1 MIKKWMMYFVV
12 FWMGFVP
19 LGSWGAVS
27 FTGTTYTQDF
37 DTLANTGTTNS
48 TLPFG
53 WELSEAGGG
62 ARDNEQYAADT
73 GSSSTGDTYSFGAAT
88 STERAFGGLQSG
100 TLIPTIGASFQNDTG
115 STLTELTIQ
124 YTGEQWRLGA
134 TARVDR
140 LDFQYSTDA
149 TSLTTGSWTD
159 VNALDFTAP
168 VTTPTGA
175 LDGNAAANKTAKTA
189 TITSLSIASGSTF
202 WIRWTDFNASG
213 ADDGLAVDNFS
224 LSVPTSTPTVNL
236 SVSSNSGTEA
246 ATTAITVTATASS
259 AVSGDQTVN
268 LAVTGTGITAGD
280 YSLTNTTIT
289 ILSGQTTGS
298 TTFTIVNDTDVESA
312 ETATLTISTPSA
324 GISLGSTTSQAIA
337 ITDNDAGGTLNY
349 SPTSLSETR
358 ALDGA
363 ITDKITITLSGDTFT
378 GIDGDNF
385 VTASKV
391 AVSNVP
397 AGLTATVTRT
407 SATTAELSFSGTTS
421 SHANSNDVNTLTL
434 VFANSA
440 FTSGNAS
447 AMLNS
452 TKNDLNL
459 DFGDAGAAGSTQTFT
474 PNTGTT
480 VDNSDASTALAL
492 DANWMVVADD
502 EASVL
507 RVYPRAGGAAVME
520 WSFATGLGT
529 GTNEIDLEASTRI
542 GNSLY
547 FIGSHSNKKDGTAQS
562 SREHLF
568 EVTVAGT
575 GANTQFTYVGK
586 QTGLETAL
594 KTWDSGN
601 THGKGSNYFGFTA
614 SAAGGVIPENVNGF
628 SIEGMTATQDGTQL
642 LLAFRAPMA
651 NTTVRDK
658 AVIVPVSVTGLIGG
672 SPTFGTPFEL
682 NLGGR
687 GVRSIEKAV
696 TGSDYLILAGPSVS
710 ATTEVTHDFRL
721 YRWDGSSSTPT
732 ELDVDLDTLLVST
745 GGSFET
751 LVDVLSTA
759 QGTLIQLLQDNGD
772 TIWSGQTQASKDLA
786 AAAQKFQGNWVSLG
800 TNITDTTAPTLVSS
814 SPVNSATNAT
824 VNTDIVLKFNEA
836 VKAGTGNFVIKKA
849 SDNSTVETLALGSAN
864 VGIAYNTVT
873 LNPTTTLDYN
883 TAYYVEASNTV
894 ITDTANNGWGGL
906 SGSTAYSFTT
916 AIATPLPSV
925 LITEVNSNATGGDFF
940 ELYNYGSTAIDL
952 TGWKW
957 NDSAATT
964 TGAIAFPA
972 MSLAAG
978 ARLVVVVDA
987 NTTTFLSAWNLPA
1000 TAPVIATG
1008 TNPGLGSGDGVVV
1021 FDNADKVVASFNY
1034 KTSNITA
1041 SDSTVITPAVR
1052 SDGNAVISGHASVA
1066 MGGTDAKASA
1076 IWDEQSTSAPKYTY
1090 AQAGQRGAFSQATAA
1105 NGTGSPTVIPI
1116 HTIQGTGTTA
1126 ALTGVQTI
1134 SGIVTKKFSGLTGF
1148 FVQEENTDADADPTT
1163 SEGIF
1168 IYDNSNLFTGNVGNL
1183 VRITGTVAEYTSGS
1197 SSSTQLS
1204 SLTNVT
1210 VISTDNTLPTAA
1222 TVQIPV
1228 TNVSDLERFEGML
1241 VNVSSTSGDLVV
1253 TETYRLG
1260 QYGQIT
1266 LADSRL
1272 QQFTHA
1278 NAPSTS
1284 GYSAHLANIAKRI
1297 IYLDDGSTTQN
1308 PDPEIFARGG
1318 NPLSASNTLRSGD
1331 TVSSVT
1337 GILDHRY
1344 EGYRIQT
1351 TSGVNFIAANTRSA
1365 SAPSVGTPNV
1375 KVASFN
1381 LLNYFNQFTNC
1392 PLGVGGATSTSN
1404 CRGAENTAEFT
1415 RQKDKHKQV
1424 FIGLNADVI
1433 GLMELANNG
1442 YDGSSAQQDL
1452 LTLINSAGL
1461 SGRSYA
1467 MVNADGLIGSTNA
1480 LGTDAIKVGLIY
1492 DDNALDLVTGS
1503 VKTSGNAI
1511 FDRQPLAA
1519 TFQHTAT
1526 GEKFTVVVNHLKSK
1540 GSAASLPGDTDQN
1553 DGQGNSNA
1561 TRTAQAT
1568 ALVAFLNTLTDDS
1581 DILVIGDMNAY
1592 AQENP
1597 ITTIKNAGYTDLL
1610 GSSKYS
1616 YVFDGQIGYLDHAL
1630 ASASLVPQIT
1640 GADDWHI
1647 NADEPSVLDYNTN
1660 YKSAGQI
1667 SSFYNADA
1675 YRSSDHDPVLIGIKL
1690 APKYNLTLV
1699 ANGSGSVSSS
1709 GTPTGVNCG
1718 TNCLSYLSTTTVS
1731 LNATAASGH
1740 SFSNWSC
1747 TPSFTSGNVLTAN
1760 TTCTATFIPN
1770 PAAVSYTLTLKTDGD
1785 GQGTLGGTAAGT
1797 YDEGT
1802 TIKLTATPDA
1812 DSTFKGWSPST
1823 CAATFYLF
1831 ADTTCTATFETKATA
1846 KAALT
1851 LQIIGQGSL
1860 SGTAAGLYPIGTN
1873 VQLIA
1878 TPAANYRFM
1887 GWSPANCAA
1896 FNLTADTL
1904 CVARFETDT
1913 SPVNTPPVNIRSLND
1928 LLVTIGDADYTLD
1941 LSSFFSDAED
1951 AILNYSVTSTQAA
1964 VTTTLLQT
1972 KLTLQFAQIGSS
1984 MIEITAQD
1992 SGGLSTTGAF
2002 LVTVASRPLQPPVV
2016 PETPNVPITP
2026 TTPIVPTTP
2035 ENSNGASC
2043 ELVEHYRGV
2052 CNGKGTYLTIKHLTD
2067 EAVIANF
2074 RIASLLKNDGFISDM
2089 LILPTAVVTG
2099 GKLSGEIHNQG
2110 IIRNVEFKGKSLE
2123 GGTLGGAILNSS
2135 PVYGRINHVHFE
2147 PCAFAQGGYWGG
2159 YLTGHPQHPVY
2170 LNNLTLSADTVLEN
2184 AIIGEGVR
2192 VTGNT
2197 KQWRNVK
2204 RLAEYQNGAIRWDGQ
2219 QNHHSTACFAPLQD
2233 SEFAFVSRPEIA
2245 HINKQADILTLAITT
2260 DNTHYSYQDSW
2271 QAIEIKVEALKVFK
2285 TLSLPSMY
2293 YVPKQLLTQKPNTI
2307 LLFLGY
2313 RLSTGEIIYQQI
2325 E

>member
-1 MIKKWMMYFVV
+1 MFRTPKYV
-12 FWMGFVP
+12 G
-19 LGSWGAVS
+19 LVS
-27 FTGTTYTQDF
+27 VRQMLAALVLMFSSHAALAQLPFSENFQNFTGSGFSPTPAAGQLDSDIWSIAGF
-37 DTLANTGTTNS
+37 DTNVAFGGTETTTSTDPTRGSSTGGVS
-48 TLPFG
+48 T
-53 WELSEAGGG
+53 GGV
-62 ARDNEQYAADT
+62 YAFNT
-73 GSSSTGDTYSFGAAT
+73 GSSIALGVQPGGSDFTPGDFIL
-88 STERAFGGLQSG
+88 R
-100 TLIPTIGASFQNDTG
+100 INNNTG
-115 STLTELTIQ
+115 STVDSLDVSYKIWVRNDQARANSFNFSYSVNGGAFTNVSALNFTSA
-124 YTGEQWRLGA
+124 A
-134 TARVDR
+134 TA
-140 LDFQYSTDA
+140 DA
-149 TSLTTGSWTD
+149 TPSWQSND
-159 VNALDFTAP
+159 RS
-168 VTTPTGA
+168 
-175 LDGNAAANKTAKTA
+175 A
-189 TITSLSIASGSTF
+189 TLTSLGLASGHNIELKWTGNDASGSGSRDEF
-202 WIRWTDFNASG
+202 ALDDVSVSVSSG
-213 ADDGLAVDNFS
+213 S
-224 LSVPTSTPTVNL
+224 PTVTL

-246 ATTAITVTATASS
+246 TPATDITVTATASS

-268 LAVTGTGITAGD
+268 LAVTGTDITAGD

-298 TTFTIVNDTDVESA
+298 VTFTIADDTDVESA

-324 GISLGSTTSQAIA
+324 GISLSSTTSQAIA
-337 ITDNDAGGTLNY
+337 ITDNDAGGTLSY

-358 ALDGA
+358 TLDGVIA
-363 ITDKITITLSGDTFT
+363 DKITITLSGDTFT
-378 GIDGDNF
+378 GSDGDNF

-407 SATTAELSFSGTTS
+407 SATTAELSFSGTAS

-440 FTSGNAS
+440 FTSGNAV
-447 AMLNS
+447 LNS

-480 VDNSDASTALAL
+480 LDNSDASTALAL

-529 GTNEIDLEASTRI
+529 GTSEIDLEASTRI

-568 EVTVAGT
+568 EVTVTGT

-594 KTWDSGN
+594 KTWDNGN
-601 THGKGSNYFGFTA
+601 THGKGADYFGFTA
-614 SAAGGVIPENVNGF
+614 SAGAGVIPENVNGF

-772 TIWSGQTQASKDLA
+772 TIWSGQTQPSKNLA
-786 AAAQKFQGNWVSLG
+786 AAAQKFQGNWVSLDADVV
-800 TNITDTTAPTLVSS
+800 TDTTPPTLVSS
-814 SPVNSATNAT
+814 SPINSTTNAT
-824 VNTDIVLKFNEA
+824 VNADMVLKFNKA

-864 VGIAYNTVT
+864 VSIAYNTVT
-873 LNPTTTLDYN
+873 LNPTTNLDYN

-894 ITDTANNGWGGL
+894 ITDTANNEWGGL

-916 AIATPLPSV
+916 AIATSLPSV

-957 NDSAATT
+957 NDDSADSSIAT
-964 TGAIAFPA
+964 AFPA
-972 MSLAAG
+972 TATTLAAG
-978 ARLVVVVDA
+978 ARLVIVASADTSA
-987 NTTTFLSAWNLPA
+987 FLPAWNLPA
-1000 TAPVIATG
+1000 SAPIHANG
-1008 TNPGLGSGDGVVV
+1008 GPGLGGGDAVVV
-1021 FDNADKVVASFNY
+1021 FDSAGKVVAFFNY
-1034 KTSNITA
+1034 GTA
-1041 SDSTVITPAVR
+1041 TLNATDSTVIAPATR
-1052 SDGNAVISGHASVA
+1052 SDATTSVGGHTGLA
-1066 MGGTDAKASA
+1066 MGGGDAKASA
-1076 IWDEQSTSAPKYTY
+1076 IWDEQSTSTPKYTY

-1148 FVQEENTDADADPTT
+1148 FVQEENTDADNDPAA

-1168 IYDNSNLFTGNVGNL
+1168 IYDNSNLFTGNVGDL

-1210 VISTDNTLPTAA
+1210 VISTGNTLPTAA

-1241 VNVSSTSGDLVV
+1241 VNVSSTNGNLVV

-1260 QYGQIT
+1260 QYGQAT

-1278 NAPSTS
+1278 NLPSTS
-1284 GYSAHLANIAKRI
+1284 GYPTHLANIAKRI
-1297 IYLDDGSTTQN
+1297 IYLDDGSSAQN

-1344 EGYRIQT
+1344 EGYRVQT
-1351 TSGVNFIAANTRSA
+1351 TSGVNFTAANTRPA
-1365 SAPSVGTPNV
+1365 SAPSVGAANV

-1381 LLNYFNQFTNC
+1381 LLNYFNTFDGLPNTVDNC
-1392 PLGVGGATSTSN
+1392 NNGVGGTAAD
-1404 CRGAENTAEFT
+1404 CRGADDATEFT

-1424 FIGLNADVI
+1424 FVGLNADVI
-1433 GLMELANNG
+1433 GLMELENDG
-1442 YDGSSAQQDL
+1442 YDSTSAQQDL
-1452 LTLINSAGL
+1452 LNLINGASL
-1461 SGRSYA
+1461 SGRNYK
-1467 MVNADGLIGSTNA
+1467 MVDADTLIGSTNA
-1480 LGTDAIKVGLIY
+1480 LGTDAIKIGLIY
-1492 DDNALDLVTGS
+1492 DDNAVELVAGS
-1503 VKTSGNAI
+1503 VKTSNDAI
-1511 FDRQPLAA
+1511 FDRRPLAA
-1519 TFQHTAT
+1519 TFKHKTSN
-1526 GEKFTVVVNHLKSK
+1526 EKFTVVVNHLKSK
-1540 GSAASLPGDTDQN
+1540 GSAGSLAGDTDQN

-1561 TRTAQAT
+1561 TRVAQAQ
-1568 ALVAFLNTLTDDS
+1568 ALVTFLATLTDDP
-1581 DILVIGDMNAY
+1581 DILVMGDMNAY

-1630 ASASLVPQIT
+1630 ASSSLVPQVT
-1640 GADDWHI
+1640 GTDDWHI
-1647 NADEPSVLDYNTN
+1647 NSDEPSVLDYNTN
-1660 YKSAGQI
+1660 FKSTGQQT
-1667 SSFYNADA
+1667 SFYNADP
-1675 YRSSDHDPVLIGIKL
+1675 YRSSDHDPVLIGLKL
-1690 APKYNLTLV
+1690 SPFYNITLT
-1699 ANGSGSVSSS
+1699 AAGNGSGTISSN
-1709 GTPTGVNCG
+1709 GTPAGVACG
-1718 TNCLSYLSTTTVS
+1718 TNCLRYTSSTAVQLQAS
-1731 LNATAASGH
+1731 ANAGSTFTG
-1740 SFSNWSC
+1740 WSC
-1747 TPSFTSGNVLTAN
+1747 SPAFTSGQTLNADTV
-1760 TTCTATFIPN
+1760 CTATFIQNTPQTQ
-1770 PAAVSYTLTLKTDGD
+1770 YFDLTLQKTGT
-1785 GQGTLGGTAAGT
+1785 GQGTFTGTPAG
-1797 YDEGT
+1797 
-1802 TIKLTATPDA
+1802 
-1812 DSTFKGWSPST
+1812 S
-1823 CAATFYLF
+1823 
-1831 ADTTCTATFETKATA
+1831 
-1846 KAALT
+1846 
-1851 LQIIGQGSL
+1851 
-1860 SGTAAGLYPIGTN
+1860 YPIGTW
-1873 VQLIA
+1873 V
-1878 TPAANYRFM
+1878 
-1887 GWSPANCAA
+1887 
-1896 FNLTADTL
+1896 NLTA
-1904 CVARFETDT
+1904 VASTDSLFKNWNPSYCGSGFPLNTDT
-1913 SPVNTPPVNIRSLND
+1913 VCTAEFVQRETAPQPTPDPEEPITPPVVEPPVI
-1928 LLVTIGDADYTLD
+1928 VPV
-1941 LSSFFSDAED
+1941 E
-1951 AILNYSVTSTQAA
+1951 
-1964 VTTTLLQT
+1964 
-1972 KLTLQFAQIGSS
+1972 
-1984 MIEITAQD
+1984 
-1992 SGGLSTTGAF
+1992 
-2002 LVTVASRPLQPPVV
+2002 PPVV
-2016 PETPNVPITP
+2016 PVDPQLPEKEKEPELPTTP
-2026 TTPIVPTTP
+2026 TTPVTPQPPTPSPEEPTPSVPDVPHAGVQSTAVCVPHSVQRT
-2035 ENSNGASC
+2035 
-2043 ELVEHYRGV
+2043 V
-2052 CNGKGTYLTIKHLTD
+2052 CNARWQDIQSELITETG
-2067 EAVIANF
+2067 VIADAVLSTTVEN
-2074 RIASLLKNDGFISDM
+2074 RGW
-2089 LILPTAVVTG
+2089 LINAQLTETAVLIG
-2099 GKLSGEIHNQG
+2099 GKLSGTIHNRG
-2110 IIRNVEFKGKSLE
+2110 VIRDIEFVGKQ
-2123 GGTLGGAILNSS
+2123 I
-2135 PVYGRINHVHFE
+2135 
-2147 PCAFAQGGYWGG
+2147 QGGYLGGIIKNNSSVSAVIMDIIFEPNSVLWGG
-2159 YLTGHPQHPVY
+2159 YLTGIIQGDPVAPVV
-2170 LNNLTLSADTVLEN
+2170 LRNVKVLPKTQLSHV
-2184 AIIGEGVR
+2184 IIGENVSLSPDVFMGIGVR
-2192 VTGNT
+2192 FAHELSCHPHKPRGQSLFGVP
-2197 KQWRNVK
+2197 NVDSCLEQTAR
-2204 RLAEYQNGAIRWDGQ
+2204 RLR
-2219 QNHHSTACFAPLQD
+2219 
-2233 SEFAFVSRPEIA
+2233 
-2245 HINKQADILTLAITT
+2245 ITT
-2260 DNTHYSYQDSW
+2260 ASEHRGKSADLIFAAADKSERAYTFDGENWQVIPVEISAIMSAQHLKQLPLTVELDLPATHYFNAVY
-2271 QAIEIKVEALKVFK
+2271 F
-2285 TLSLPSMY
+2285 
-2293 YVPKQLLTQKPNTI
+2293 
-2307 LLFLGY
+2307 GY
-2313 RLSTGEIIYQQI
+2313 RLEDGEIIYWQL